1 MSNKPEMLDRI
12 EKSLENDFKLIR
24 GTYYNPNSKGYD
36 YEDTLAEFLKK
47 YLGNFFTFFIRV
59 PIYDEKIDSE
69 NIFTAKENEFD
80 VVATYNNALPK
91 TVFEFRKR
99 RFVPYD
105 ATAFIIEVKQTLT
118 KSNLNKDL
126 EKLRKLSM
134 LKLGGNVYIPSIK
147 TPFSIGRPARILFYY
162 ERKMKDKLLWDT
174 LAKSRDWCNFLV
186 VCNENKLVLSPH
198 VPIVKQI
205 VNDLG
210 ASPNRSVLEQ
220 SHALLKLMYYLT
232 MSVQYPI
239 IVNAWG
245 IFETLF
251 SK

>member
-162 ERKMKDKLLWDT
+162 E
-174 LAKSRDWCNFLV
+174 
-186 VCNENKLVLSPH
+186 
-198 VPIVKQI
+198 QI